1 MDTLVRILRSSS
13 TRAMVCF
20 MGGVS
25 AAFPNMAKHYGAIRM
40 ESERIMADASPA
52 WQARMLLRAARVGT
66 LATAIDGQP
75 FASLVTPATAP
86 DFSLLLFLSSLSE
99 HTRHLRAEPRCAV
112 MVSGPPADANPQT
125 APRLTVTGIAEPA
138 PDPTL
143 KARWLAVHPY
153 AALYADFADFSLW
166 RIRPLAGMLVG
177 GFARATRLRQA
188 DLSPDPDAVAA
199 VAAAEASI
207 LRHCNTDHPDAL
219 ALIAGIPGAWRMVTA
234 DVDGCDI
241 ALDDQV
247 VRIPWSAP
255 VADAAGI
262 RAELIRLTR
271 AARGPTT

>member
-1 MDTLVRILRSSS
+1 
-13 TRAMVCF
+13 
-20 MGGVS
+20 
-25 AAFPNMAKHYGAIRM
+25 MA
-40 ESERIMADASPA
+40 EASPA
-52 WQARMLLRAARVGT
+52 WQARMLLRAARAGT

-75 FASLVTPATAP
+75 FASLVKPAAAP
-86 DFSLLLFLSSLSE
+86 DLALLLFLSSLSE

-112 MVSGPPADANPQT
+112 MVAGPPAEPNPQT

-138 PDPTL
+138 PDPAL
-143 KARWLAVHPY
+143 KARWLAIHPY

-166 RIRPLAGMLVG
+166 RIRPLAGLLVG

-199 VAAAEASI
+199 VAAAEPSI

-219 ALIAGIPGAWRMVTA
+219 ALIAGTPGAWRMVTA
-234 DVDGCDI
+234 DIDGCDL
-241 ALDDQV
+241 ALADQV

-255 VADAAGI
+255 VTDAAGI

-271 AARGPTT
+271 AVRLRSLDGA